1 MDDPRTGSTLRERRS
16 SAEVRTALLSAATT
30 LFARHGPAR
39 TTTREI
45 AEAAGVAETALFRH
59 YGSKAELFAEA
70 VVAPFAR
77 FTEQYAQRWWPRLE
91 QPATNEAILRAFME
105 DFYDELDN
113 HRDAVRALLLAY
125 GDPAAADAV
134 EAGRRHFAEL
144 YRSLTALAE
153 TWSIRSDGMAPVF
166 TDALTSRFIVGM
178 LMLFTTFDWWFVPPG
193 EQPVGREEVIDVM
206 AGIVIPGLSG
216 HGRPST

>member
-1 MDDPRTGSTLRERRS
+1 MPEPRPGSALRERRTT
-16 SAEVRTALLSAATT
+16 AEVRAALLSAAPS
-30 LFARHGPAR
+30 LFARHGVAR
-39 TTTREI
+39 TTTRDI
-45 AEAAGVAETALFRH
+45 AEAAGVAETAVFRH
-59 YGSKAELFAEA
+59 FGSKSELFAEA

-91 QPATNEAILRAFME
+91 QPASNEAILRAFME

-125 GDPAAADAV
+125 GDPSAAEAV

-144 YRSLTALAE
+144 HRSLTALAK
-153 TWSIRSDGMAPVF
+153 TWSSRSDGMTPVF
-166 TDALTSRFIVGM
+166 TEALTSRFIVGM
-178 LMLFTTFDWWFVPPG
+178 LMLFTTFDWWFVAPG
-193 EQPVGREEVIDVM
+193 EPPVGRKEVIDVM

-216 HGRPST
+216 HGRAG